1 MPVNNSVNN
10 IRIAKNTLALYAR
23 MLLMMVI
30 SLFTS
35 RVILDSLGEVNY
47 GIYTVVGG
55 FVAMFSILS
64 GPLSG
69 AIQRFLAFEIGK
81 EDVES
86 LKKVFSTSVSIQ
98 IIMAVTIIIVAEI
111 VGLWFLN
118 TKMNIPA
125 ERMEA
130 AHFVLQ
136 CSIATFA
143 LSLLSLP
150 YNATIIAH
158 EKMSIFAYI
167 SILEAVLKLGIA
179 YLIYISPIDQL
190 KVYSALLLG
199 VAFIIQFIYYIY
211 CKNKFEEARYN
222 FKLDKALFKE
232 MAGFAGWN
240 FFGSAAY
247 MFNTQGVN
255 MLINVFFGVKVNA
268 ARAIAV
274 QVDTAMSQFVNS
286 FTTAINPQI
295 TKSYASGNTDYL
307 YKLITYGSKFSFFIM
322 LIMVVPVVLEADTIL
337 GLWLKKV
344 PDDTVIFLRLVILST
359 LASTM
364 GNSMMTGVLA
374 TGNIKRYQ
382 IKMNV
387 GGCLT
392 FPLTWLAYL
401 MGAPAF
407 STYIILLVMNFS
419 LHFVRLDELK
429 RLIDFP
435 AREFIRKHITRM
447 LGVLISSFVLPAI
460 ICHFWEPS
468 FVRLIIICFTS
479 VLWSFG
485 CIYFI
490 GLLNDER
497 KYVINSIRS
506 VIDKYTKNNKVQ

>member
-1 MPVNNSVNN
+1 MTDNNFANN
-10 IRIAKNTLALYAR
+10 TRIAKNTLALYAR
-23 MLLMMVI
+23 MLIMMVI

-47 GIYTVVGG
+47 GIYNVVGG

-64 GPLSG
+64 APLSG
-69 AIQRFLAFEIGK
+69 AIQRFLAFELGT
-81 EDVES
+81 ENANN

-98 IIMAVTIIIVAEI
+98 IIMAVSIIIITEI

-118 TKMNIPA
+118 TQMNIPV
-125 ERMEA
+125 ERMGA
-130 AHFVLQ
+130 ANFVLQ

-143 LSLLSLP
+143 LNLLSLP

-158 EKMSIFAYI
+158 EKMSVFAYI
-167 SILEAVLKLGIA
+167 SILEAFLKLGIA
-179 YLIYISPIDQL
+179 YLIYISPVDQL
-190 KVYSALLLG
+190 KMYSILLLG
-199 VAFIIQFIYYIY
+199 VALTIQFIYYIY
-211 CKNKFEEARYN
+211 CKRKFEEAHYVLI
-222 FKLDKALFKE
+222 LDKSLFKR
-232 MAGFAGWN
+232 MASFAGWN
-240 FFGSAAY
+240 FFGSASY

-344 PDDTVIFLRLVILST
+344 PDDTVVFLRLVILST

-374 TGNIKRYQ
+374 TGNVKRYQ
-382 IKMNV
+382 IKMNI
-387 GGCLT
+387 GGCMT
-392 FPLTWLAYL
+392 FPLTWIAYL
-401 MGAPAF
+401 LGAPAF
-407 STYIILLVMNFS
+407 FTYIILIVMNFS
-419 LHFVRLDELK
+419 LHFIRLSELK

-435 AREFIRKHITRM
+435 SQEFIRKHITRIIM
-447 LGVLISSFVLPAI
+447 VLIVSFTLPAI
-460 ICHFWEPS
+460 ICHYYEVS
-468 FVRLIIICFTS
+468 FTRLIITYFVS
-479 VLWSFG
+479 VIWSLA

-490 GLLNDER
+490 GLLKNEQY
-497 KYVINSIRS
+497 YVLNTIRS
-506 VIDKYTKNNKVQ
+506 AVYKYTHKNN